1 MLKNE
6 TCIVCPNGC
15 DLSVEIQDGKVLSVS
30 GNRCKRGVTWV
41 KQEVTDSHRVVTSSV
56 VVRGGVMPLC
66 SVRTSDPVPKDRIP
80 DVMAVI
86 RTIVRDA
93 PVSAG
98 DVLVTDLLG
107 LGVSLIAT
115 RNVPRN
121 KQ

>member
-41 KQEVTDSHRVVTSSV
+41 KQEVTDPHRVVTSSV

-93 PVSAG
+93 PVSPG